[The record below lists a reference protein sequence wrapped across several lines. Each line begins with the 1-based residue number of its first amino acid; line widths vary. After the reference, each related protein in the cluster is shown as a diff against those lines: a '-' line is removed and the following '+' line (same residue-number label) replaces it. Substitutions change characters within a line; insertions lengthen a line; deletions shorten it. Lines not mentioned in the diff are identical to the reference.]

1 MNLKTLAATP
11 LLLLGLFLVFHL
23 SRSLWGMYH
32 RTDRVGELKNEIQK
46 LREEKSRLEEEKA
59 FRQTAEF
66 IEQEARNKLQ
76 MTKEGEH
83 ILVLPDSQNEKIP
96 KSKTPA
102 LPAGRQVPKTEGKPN
117 WKKWVE
123 FWLKM

>member
-76 MTKEGEH
+76 MTKEGER
-83 ILVLPDSQNEKIP
+83 IVVLPQKDTEPTAEKRGTT
-96 KSKTPA
+96 TPA
-102 LPAGRQVPKTEGKPN
+102 PAQKPN
-117 WKKWVE
+117 WQKWVE

>member
-1 MNLKTLAATP
+1 MRWRKLAAIP

-23 SRSLWGMYH
+23 SRSLWDIYH

-83 ILVLPDSQNEKIP
+83 VVVVPQKDTESNAKGREKTTTIP
-96 KSKTPA
+96 T
-102 LPAGRQVPKTEGKPN
+102 QKPN
-117 WKKWVE
+117 WQKWVE
-123 FWLKM
+123 FWLEL